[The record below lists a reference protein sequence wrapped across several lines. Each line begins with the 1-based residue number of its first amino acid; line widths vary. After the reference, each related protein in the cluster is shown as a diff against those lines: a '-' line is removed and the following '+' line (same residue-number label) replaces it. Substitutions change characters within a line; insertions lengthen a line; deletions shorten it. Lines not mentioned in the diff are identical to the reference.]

1 MLRERCRRELCPTNL
16 KQKETTMD
24 IQTYTCKGQI
34 YRIDAALLTL
44 TQDAVWE
51 ECT

>member
-1 MLRERCRRELCPTNL
+1 MN
-16 KQKETTMD
+16 QN
-24 IQTYTCKGQI
+24 IQTYTCRGLL
-34 YRIDAALLTL
+34 YSIDAALLTL